1 MLKKEINKNVLQQS
15 SFLKFRILIETIYRN
30 VASQFREFDAFQN
43 LVMNQKSIYHSS
55 DVVTG
60 QKPESLVKQF
70 IVEPIMSFLGL
81 KWTDETGLKTSS
93 GNRVPDYS
101 VYTIDFAKPLLYI
114 EAEPMNTDLYEDVR
128 SGHKV
133 GLGQVKEWLFSR
145 FSKTDH
151 AIATDGF
158 LWILVSLESENAS
171 LRQVLS
177 MDLRPFFRFLL
188 TSDHLPST
196 PEFDETISDF
206 FNLQAE
212 RISNFLEE
220 TALSMEEEKDEV
232 SNRFYQKYMEYVLG
246 RDHKGNLTERRCLL
260 NSIIP
265 PENVKENQKELF
277 AVITMNRLIFVYFLE
292 DQGLVPMNLLIDRY
306 SEYNKNHMPDNF
318 YNAYLKPL
326 FYNVFNV
333 SMDNRPKSVKDDP
346 IYSQIPYLNGGL
358 FNFLIEDEQNYS
370 VQDEGLDL
378 VFNNLLKGVSI
389 GLSNEANVRPE
400 ILGFIFEKTINYV
413 SGKGDNRQKMLGAYY
428 TPEDVVQFIT
438 RKTLDTKIL
447 QTMIDVLKGF
457 GWKEKDL
464 AGIDSIE
471 DMLSALPPNKKQIT
485 AMLNRIDSIKI
496 IDPACGSG
504 HFLTVVLNEF
514 ARIEASLL
522 LGMGETPDYYDIKRK
537 IVTNNLYG
545 VDIDEIGIEI
555 TKLRIWLSII
565 SEADRNDKDHV
576 QSLPNVDF
584 NILNGNTLVG
594 HLKENIYQ
602 GLLPVTFDRLFY
614 NDLKMVESMLN
625 ADGKL
630 IVEKLISGSPSSCV
644 EAFSILS
651 SKYELMSGK
660 RAIAMRGIMRRIRT
674 GVYKVLGDAYLT
686 YFSSLAS
693 NVPSIEELKKK
704 LTATNPIHWSV
715 EFHDIVCDGGFDV
728 VLGNPPYVQDK
739 DLPEE
744 RLDLDIIKSV
754 RRSSGK
760 TEMGPLFYRSQS
772 CGNTHAYFI
781 ERSLD
786 LLKNG
791 GLLGFIVPVSLVST
805 DRMGPIREFIHN
817 HSSVAEYYNFDD
829 RPGKI
834 FSGIEHCRSTIV
846 IASKGKSRATVIT
859 SRYHRWYAENRPSL
873 FNNLQ
878 SVSLRLQSPDGII
891 PKIGT
896 ETEKRILEKI
906 KGQSRSKKLGDFVV
920 KGGEKVW
927 YHNAP
932 QYWIH
937 AHLES
942 YVPKVE
948 YYESYQLDQETG
960 KITLGKFKKANIS
973 DHYKCVEFS
982 TEQAPV
988 VTALLNSTFFYWLF
1002 VAYSDGRDLLPQHI
1016 LSIPIDLSS
1025 LSKETIEKLSRLTLE
1040 LMHDYDNNSNV
1051 KMNNRKGGYAIRI
1064 KEIIPKL
1071 SYNII
1076 KGIDVEI
1083 SRIFSLSTEEF
1094 DFIENFDLEFRMGK
1108 TENTNPEE

>member
-1 MLKKEINKNVLQQS
+1 MKKEIKNNILQQS
-15 SFLKFRILIETIYRN
+15 SFPDFRTLIETIYRN
-30 VASQFREFDAFQN
+30 AASQFSEFDKFQN
-43 LVMNQKSIYHSS
+43 VVMNQKSTYHSS
-55 DVVTG
+55 DIVTG

-70 IVEPIMSFLGL
+70 LVEPILNFLGL

-101 VYTIDFAKPLLYI
+101 VHTLDFAKPLLYI
-114 EAEPMNTDLYEDVR
+114 EAEPLNTDLYEDVR

-158 LWILVSLESENAS
+158 MWILVSLESENAS
-171 LRQVLS
+171 LREILL

-196 PEFDETISDF
+196 PEFDRTISDF
-206 FNLQAE
+206 FSLHAE
-212 RISNFLEE
+212 RISDFLNEAE
-220 TALSMEEEKDEV
+220 LSIEEEKDEI

-246 RDHKGNLTERRCLL
+246 RDPNGNLTGRRCLL

-265 PENVKENQKELF
+265 PENAMENQKELF

-292 DQGLVPMNLLIDRY
+292 DQGLVPMNLLTGRY
-306 SEYNKNHMPDNF
+306 AEYNESHMPDNF
-318 YNAYLKPL
+318 YNTYLKPL

-333 SMDNRPKSVKDDP
+333 SKENRPQSVKDDP

-358 FNFLIEDEQNYS
+358 FNYLIEDEQNYS
-370 VQDEGLDL
+370 VQDDGLDL
-378 VFNNLLKGVSI
+378 VFNNLFKGVSI

-447 QTMIDVLKGF
+447 QVMIDVLKGF

-464 AGIDSIE
+464 NGLDSIE
-471 DMLSALPPNKKQIT
+471 DMLSALPPNRKQVT
-485 AMLNRIDSIKI
+485 AMLNRIDGIKI

-522 LGMGETPDYYDIKRK
+522 LGMGETPDYYNIKRK

-545 VDIDEIGIEI
+545 VDIDEIGVEI

-565 SEADRNDKDHV
+565 SEADRKDKDHV

-594 HLKENIYQ
+594 HLRENIYQ
-602 GLLPVTFDRLFY
+602 GLYPVSFDPLFY

-630 IVEKLISGSPSSCV
+630 IAGKLTSGSPSSCV

-660 RAIAMRGIMRRIRT
+660 RAIAMRAIMRRIRA

-693 NVPSIEELKKK
+693 SAPSIESLNKK

-715 EFHDIVCDGGFDV
+715 DFHEIIQNGGFDV
-728 VLGNPPYVQDK
+728 VLGNPPYVEDK
-739 DLPEE
+739 DIPTE

-760 TEMGPLFYRSQS
+760 PEKDPIFYQSQS

-805 DRMGPIREFIHN
+805 DRMGPIRELIHHN
-817 HSSVAEYYNFDD
+817 SSAVEYYNFDD

-834 FSGIEHCRSTIV
+834 FSGIQDCRSTII
-846 IASKGKSRATVIT
+846 IANKDKGRVTVIT
-859 SRYHRWYAENRPSL
+859 SKYHRWYTENRPSL
-873 FNNLQ
+873 FSNLH
-878 SVSLRLQSPDGII
+878 SVNVSLQTPDEII

-896 ETEKRILEKI
+896 EVEKVILEKI
-906 KGQSRSKKLGDFVV
+906 KRQSESRKLGDFTA

-932 QYWIH
+932 RYWIH
-937 AHLES
+937 AHLEG

-948 YYESYQLDQETG
+948 YYENYKLDQETG
-960 KITLGKFKKANIS
+960 KIILGKLKEANNS
-973 DHYKCVEFS
+973 DHYKFVEFS
-982 TEQAPV
+982 RVQAPI

-1016 LSIPIDLSS
+1016 LSIPINLSS
-1025 LSKETIEKLSRLTLE
+1025 IPREAEEKLSMLALE
-1040 LMHDYDNNSNV
+1040 LMHDYDKNSNV
-1051 KMNNRKGGYAIRI
+1051 KINIRKGGYAIRI
-1064 KEIIPKL
+1064 REIIPKL

-1076 KGIDVEI
+1076 REIDAEI
-1083 SRIFSLSTEEF
+1083 SRIFSLNKEEL
-1094 DFIENFDLEFRMGK
+1094 DFIENFDLEFRLGK
-1108 TENTNPEE
+1108 TENMKLEE